1 MQNAEFD
8 WSETLQ
14 GHILGAFYYGYVFA
28 QIPGGILAQKY
39 GGKHVFG
46 IGIFATAVLTLLT
59 PLAARTGPAYMIA
72 VRVLEGIGEVSIPTD
87 LIFIGKTIRFV
98 LPFSKQRQNVKTMWL
113 NGYCSSRF
121 SENKKY

>member
-46 IGIFATAVLTLLT
+46 VGIFLTAVLTLLT
-59 PLAARTGPAYMIA
+59 PLAARIGPAYMIG
-72 VRVLEGIGEVSIPTD
+72 VRVLEGIGEVSVIKHLRQIV
-87 LIFIGKTIRFV
+87 LIKF
-98 LPFSKQRQNVKTMWL
+98 LCSK
-113 NGYCSSRF
+113 
-121 SENKKY
+121 E

>member
-1 MQNAEFD
+1 MLYVPLQNAEFD

-46 IGIFATAVLTLLT
+46 VGIFLTAVLTLLT
-59 PLAARTGPAYMIA
+59 PLAARIGPAYMIG
-72 VRVLEGIGEVSIPTD
+72 VRVLEGIGEVSVIKN
-87 LIFIGKTIRFV
+87 LRQIV
-98 LPFSKQRQNVKTMWL
+98 LFTFL
-113 NGYCSSRF
+113 CS
-121 SENKKY
+121 